1 MDPILNPYN
10 PGAGSRPSYLAGRDG
25 ILTKANILFKRVK
38 AGRAQR
44 SIMLY
49 GLRGVGKTV
58 LLNRLNTMATDDGY
72 IVEQIEMSEN
82 DKFDVKMTNHI
93 RKILLQISLFEN
105 AKDKLKKAFRVL
117 KSLSLTIPDGP
128 EISIDVDA
136 IAGEADSGNFE
147 TDLTDM
153 FVHIGNAAKEEGK
166 SICILIDETQ
176 YLKES
181 DMAALIASCHKV
193 SQLELPLVVI
203 CAGLPSIAAMAGDA
217 KSYAER
223 LFEFIPVSNLV
234 SPEVELAISQ
244 PAKDLGV
251 EFTDEAIQKSITITK
266 GYPYFI
272 QELGKHTWNRAAQ
285 SPISVEDVVA
295 AKTETLN
302 ELDNSFFKVRFDRAI
317 NSEKKLMGAMAEL
330 GDGPYSMSDVA
341 AKMNVRPTS
350 ASPTR
355 ATLIRKGF
363 IYAPS
368 HGQIDF
374 TVPLF
379 ADFLRR
385 SRIGGTIEGD

>member
-1 MDPILNPYN
+1 
-10 PGAGSRPSYLAGRDG
+10 
-25 ILTKANILFKRVK
+25 
-38 AGRAQR
+38 
-44 SIMLY
+44 
-49 GLRGVGKTV
+49 
-58 LLNRLNTMATDDGY
+58 MATDDGY

-82 DKFDVKMTNHI
+82 DKFDIKMTNHI
-93 RKILLQISLFEN
+93 RKILLQISLFEH

-117 KSLSLTIPDGP
+117 KSLSLTLPDGP

-136 IAGEADSGNFE
+136 MAGEADSGNFE

-166 SICILIDETQ
+166 SVCILIDETQ

-217 KSYAER
+217 KSYSER

-251 EFTDEAIQKSITITK
+251 EFTDEAILEAITITK

-272 QELGKHTWNRAAQ
+272 QELGKHTWNHAEK
-285 SPISVEDVVA
+285 SPISVDDVIA
-295 AKTETLN
+295 AKTDTLN

-317 NSEKKLMGAMAEL
+317 NREKKLMGAMAEL
-330 GDGPYSMSDVA
+330 GEGPYSMSDVA
-341 AKMNVRPTS
+341 SKMNVKQTS

-385 SRIGGTIEGD
+385 AKITGAIEEE

>member
-1 MDPILNPYN
+1 
-10 PGAGSRPSYLAGRDG
+10 
-25 ILTKANILFKRVK
+25 
-38 AGRAQR
+38 
-44 SIMLY
+44 
-49 GLRGVGKTV
+49 
-58 LLNRLNTMATDDGY
+58 MASEDGY
-72 IVEQIEMSEN
+72 IVAQIEMSEN
-82 DKFDVKMTNHI
+82 DKFDQKMTNHI
-93 RKILLQISLFEN
+93 RKILLQINVYEN

-117 KSLSLTIPDGP
+117 KSLSLTLP
-128 EISIDVDA
+128 EGSQISIDVDA
-136 IAGEADSGNFE
+136 IEGEADSGNFE

-153 FVHIGNAAKEEGK
+153 FVHIGKAAKEEGK

-181 DMAALIASCHKV
+181 DMAALIASCHKA

-203 CAGLPSIAAMAGDA
+203 CAGLPSIAAMAGDT
-217 KSYAER
+217 KTYAEL
-223 LFEFIPVSNLV
+223 LFEFIPVSNLI
-234 SPEVELAISQ
+234 SPEAELAITE
-244 PAKDLGV
+244 PAKALNVD
-251 EFTDEAIQKSITITK
+251 FTEDAIRESMTITK

-272 QELGKHTWNRAAQ
+272 QELGKHAWNYAKA
-285 SPISVEDVVA
+285 SPITVNDIFQ
-295 AKTETLN
+295 AKTETLI

-341 AKMNVRPTS
+341 AKMDVKPTS

-368 HGQIDF
+368 HGQIEF

-385 SRIGGTIEGD
+385 SGINDTLVED

>member
-1 MDPILNPYN
+1 MDPVSNPYN

-25 ILTKANILFKRVK
+25 IISKANILFKRVK
-38 AGRAQR
+38 AGSAQR

-58 LLNRLNTMATDDGY
+58 LLNHFNTMAAGDGY
-72 IVEQIEMSEN
+72 IVEQMEMSEN

-93 RKILLQISLFEN
+93 RKILLHISLLEN

-117 KSLSLTIPDGP
+117 KSLSMTLPNGP

-136 IAGEADSGNFE
+136 IEGEADSGNFE

-153 FVHIGNAAKEEGK
+153 FVHTGNAAKEEGK
-166 SICILIDETQ
+166 SVCILIDETQ

-181 DMAALIASCHKV
+181 DMAALIAACHKV
-193 SQLELPLVVI
+193 SQLELPIVAI

-244 PAKDLGV
+244 PARKLNV
-251 EFTDEAIQKSITITK
+251 EFTEDAIRETITITK

-272 QELGKHTWNRAAQ
+272 QELGKHTWNHAAR
-285 SPISVEDVVA
+285 SPITVDDVIS

-302 ELDNSFFKVRFDRAI
+302 ELDNSFFKVRFDRAS
-317 NSEKKLMGAMAEL
+317 NSEKKLMGAMSEL

-341 AKMNVRPTS
+341 AKMNVRPSS

-368 HGQIDF
+368 HGQINF

-385 SRIGGTIEGD
+385 SRISGSIGED

>member
-10 PGAGSRPSYLAGRDG
+10 PGAGSRPSYLAGRDI
-25 ILTKANILFKRVK
+25 ILSKANILFKRVK
-38 AGRAQR
+38 AGRSQR

-58 LLNRLNTMATDDGY
+58 LLNHLNNMATEDGY
-72 IVEQIEMSEN
+72 IVEQMEMSEN
-82 DKFDVKMTNHI
+82 DKFDMKMTNHI

-117 KSLSLTIPDGP
+117 KSLSLTLPDGP

-136 IAGEADSGNFE
+136 LAGEADSGNFE

-166 SICILIDETQ
+166 YVCILIDETQ
-176 YLKES
+176 YLRES
-181 DMAALIASCHKV
+181 DMAALIAACHKV
-193 SQLELPLVVI
+193 SQLELPLVVV

-217 KSYAER
+217 KYYAER

-251 EFTDEAIQKSITITK
+251 EFTDEAIRETIRITK
-266 GYPYFI
+266 GYTYFI
-272 QELGKHTWNRAAQ
+272 QELGKHTWNRAAK
-285 SPISVEDVVA
+285 SPIEVEDVIY
-295 AKTETLN
+295 AKDETLN

-317 NSEKKLMGAMAEL
+317 NSEKRLMGAMAEL
-330 GDGPYSMSDVA
+330 GDGPFSMSDVA
-341 AKMNVRPTS
+341 AKMNVKPT
-350 ASPTR
+350 
-355 ATLIRKGF
+355 
-363 IYAPS
+363 
-368 HGQIDF
+368 
-374 TVPLF
+374 
-379 ADFLRR
+379 
-385 SRIGGTIEGD
+385 